1 MLATMTQITTMMAKL
16 IVNEDTDDMISSQS
30 ERTWEGQDDDDP
42 GGR

>member
-1 MLATMTQITTMMAKL
+1 MMATMTQITTMMAKL

-30 ERTWEGQDDDDP
+30 ERTREGQDDDDP